1 MIPSIQHASHR
12 LRTRLRSRVR
22 FVAWLGAVLLPVPL
36 LMTVGPAIVM
46 PPSSQARDAKA
57 CVAAGNPSASSWVKR
72 IASPRPSDLGHRR
85 GCAVGFVLP
94 VEGAVVISPFR
105 APATPWSSGHRG
117 IDLAVGENRILV
129 APADG
134 RVSFVGSVGGKSVV
148 SIDHG
153 GYVSSLEPAAD
164 APLVGTAVRAGERVA
179 VAVGGSDHCGDSCV
193 HWGVR
198 TTSGEYVDPSSLI
211 GSGVVL
217 KPLEG

>member
-1 MIPSIQHASHR
+1 MT
-12 LRTRLRSRVR
+12 L
-22 FVAWLGAVLLPVPL
+22 VA
-36 LMTVGPAIVM
+36 
-46 PPSSQARDAKA
+46 
-57 CVAAGNPSASSWVKR
+57 
-72 IASPRPSDLGHRR
+72 
-85 GCAVGFVLP
+85 VLP
-94 VEGAVVISPFR
+94 VLAAPSAPAAPNSLPDSTQRYATASAYCGMRLLPPVEGGRVLTRFR